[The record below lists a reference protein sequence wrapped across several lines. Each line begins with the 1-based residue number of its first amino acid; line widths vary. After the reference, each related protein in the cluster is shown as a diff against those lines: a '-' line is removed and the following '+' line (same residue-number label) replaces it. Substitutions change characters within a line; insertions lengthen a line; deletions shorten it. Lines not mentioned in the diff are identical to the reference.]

1 MNSDQKAPENTFQLN
16 QEGQQNEPLLPPSDQ
31 RSQPV
36 ARENPPQGH
45 QKPGPVSVHP
55 LNQQYQQ
62 QQQHHVSPRSLA
74 NNNDGYRLNPQLAN
88 LPYPNNNPQP
98 GYNPPPQYYNQNQ
111 RGQNYSYSY
120 IPDPVFPDRP
130 DLLIANVEPMNAR
143 PENPRFPPKPFV
155 LHERLG
161 PYVTPTGPAT
171 INIDRLQPYLDY
183 LAYRIPKELE
193 STGYKWYLLWIWLYA
208 SLSLVP
214 VALLFTY
221 AITWNYSTDTRD
233 YNFAAIPIQMAG
245 TIHWAGGVYQAY
257 YIQKTLSSQRERK
270 RNLKYALNMMKFYL
284 MGIIIMITI
293 LIGCMSIDVV
303 YGGASTSLGA
313 IYFASFIL
321 EAGINYYVA
330 MKIEKHIKKYERFQ
344 EIINSKLQDP
354 EKTGIYYRYV
364 YELLDLISAD
374 EFLYPIRA
382 PRAERKK
389 TVEQQEAL
397 RRLQEGLDNVA
408 HAVEEQ
414 KHHHH

>member
-16 QEGQQNEPLLPPSDQ
+16 QEGQQQNEPLIPATEQ
-31 RSQPV
+31 RSAQPNP
-36 ARENPPQGH
+36 RENPPNLH
-45 QKPGPVSVHP
+45 QKMGPVLQP
-55 LNQQYQQ
+55 PPYQQ
-62 QQQHHVSPRSLA
+62 QQQHQVSPRSLAA

-88 LPYPNNNPQP
+88 LPSPNYNGQQ

-111 RGQNYSYSY
+111 RGGQNYSYSY
-120 IPDPVFPDRP
+120 IPEPVFPERP
-130 DLLIANVEPMNAR
+130 DLLINNVEPMDAR
-143 PENPRFPPKPFV
+143 PQNPRFPPKQFV
-155 LHERLG
+155 LHETLG

-221 AITWNYSTDTRD
+221 AITWNYQTGNRD
-233 YNFAAIPIQMAG
+233 YDFAAIPIQMLG

-257 YIQKTLSSQRERK
+257 YIQKVLSSPRERK

-284 MGIIIMITI
+284 MGIILMITI
-293 LIGCMSIDVV
+293 LIGCMSISVV
-303 YGGASTSLGA
+303 YKDASITLGLV
-313 IYFASFIL
+313 YFGSFIL

-330 MKIEKHIKKYERFQ
+330 MRIEKHIKKYERFQ

-364 YELLDLISAD
+364 YELLELISAD

-382 PRAERKK
+382 PRRVDKK
-389 TVEQQEAL
+389 IGQQEAIK
-397 RRLQEGLDNVA
+397 RLNDALERLPEE
-408 HAVEEQ
+408 HAQ
-414 KHHHH
+414 HHH